1 MERIPNYQFFM
12 EPCLTI
18 LAGSGVMPK
27 ARIIEGVCDQVGL
40 SEEQRQEMLDSGK
53 STVTRSRIS
62 WALAYLKQA
71 AAISNPKRGHYEITK
86 RGQEL
91 LDISERPIDTKM
103 LGRFEEFQDFRER
116 SGTKTTHTVEGE
128 GEIDSN
134 LSPDEQLASAAKAI
148 RAEVQ
153 SQLLEQLK
161 QVDPYRFEQVVVDV
175 LRSMGYGVDRTGSSK
190 VTSGSGDEGIDGIID
205 EDVLGLDSIYLQAKR
220 WQGQVGRPEVQG
232 FAGALQGQNARKG
245 VMITTS
251 TFSGPAVE
259 YAASL
264 SNSKVVLIDGVKL
277 AGLMYDYGV
286 GVSDANVV
294 TTRQLDTDYFSSE
307 E

>member
-1 MERIPNYQFFM
+1 
-12 EPCLTI
+12 
-18 LAGSGVMPK
+18 
-27 ARIIEGVCDQVGL
+27 
-40 SEEQRQEMLDSGK
+40 MLDSGK
-53 STVTRSRIS
+53 STVARSRIS

-71 AAISNPKRGHYEITK
+71 AAINNPSRGHYEITQ

-91 LDISERPIDTKM
+91 LNSPERPIDTRM

-116 SGTKTTHTVEGE
+116 SGTKATQTAEEEGE
-128 GEIDSN
+128 DDSS

-175 LRSMGYGVDRTGSSK
+175 LRAMGYGVDRSGSSRI
-190 VTSGSGDEGIDGIID
+190 TGGSGDEGIDGIID
-205 EDVLGLDSIYLQAKR
+205 EDVLGLDSIYIQAKR

-251 TFSGPAVE
+251 TFSGPAIDYVD
-259 YAASL
+259 SL
-264 SNSKVVLIDGVKL
+264 SSSKVVLIDGVKL

-286 GVSDANVV
+286 GVSDANVI
-294 TTRQLDTDYFSSE
+294 TTRQLDTDYFSTE
-307 E
+307 T

>member
-1 MERIPNYQFFM
+1 
-12 EPCLTI
+12 
-18 LAGSGVMPK
+18 MPK
-27 ARIIEGVCDQVGL
+27 AGIIDGVCDHVGL
-40 SEEQRQEMLDSGK
+40 TEEQRQEMLDSGK
-53 STVTRSRIS
+53 STVARSRIS
-62 WALAYLKQA
+62 WALAYQKQA
-71 AAISNPKRGHYEITK
+71 AAINNPSRGHYEITQ

-91 LDISERPIDTKM
+91 LDSPERPIDTRM

-116 SGTKTTHTVEGE
+116 SGTKATQTAEDEGE
-128 GEIDSN
+128 DDSS

-175 LRSMGYGVDRTGSSK
+175 LKAMGYGVDRTGSSR

-205 EDVLGLDSIYLQAKR
+205 EDVLGLDSIYVQAKR

-251 TFSGPAVE
+251 SFSGPAIG
-259 YAASL
+259 YADSL
-264 SNSKVVLIDGVKL
+264 ANSKVVLIDGVRL

-294 TTRQLDTDYFSSE
+294 TTRQLDTDYFSVE
-307 E
+307 D

>member
-1 MERIPNYQFFM
+1 
-12 EPCLTI
+12 
-18 LAGSGVMPK
+18 MPK
-27 ARIIEGVCDQVGL
+27 AGIIDGVCDHVGL
-40 SEEQRQEMLDSGK
+40 TEEQRQEMLDSGK
-53 STVTRSRIS
+53 STVARSRIS

-71 AAISNPKRGHYEITK
+71 AAINNPSRGHYEITQ

-91 LDISERPIDTKM
+91 LDSPERPIDTRM

-116 SGTKTTHTVEGE
+116 SGTKATQTAEDEGE
-128 GEIDSN
+128 DDSS

-175 LRSMGYGVDRTGSSK
+175 LKAMGYGVDRTGSSR

-205 EDVLGLDSIYLQAKR
+205 EDVLGLDSIYVQAKR

-251 TFSGPAVE
+251 SFSGPAIG
-259 YAASL
+259 YADSL
-264 SNSKVVLIDGVKL
+264 ANSKVVLIDGVRL

-294 TTRQLDTDYFSSE
+294 TTRQLDTDYFSVE
-307 E
+307 D